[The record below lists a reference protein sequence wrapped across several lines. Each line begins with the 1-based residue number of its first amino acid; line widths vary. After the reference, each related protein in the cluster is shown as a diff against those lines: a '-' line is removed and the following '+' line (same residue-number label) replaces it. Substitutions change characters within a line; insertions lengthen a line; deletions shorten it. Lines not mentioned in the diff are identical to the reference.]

1 MNNTVYLAIIVAAV
15 LSGSA
20 LFILIAKKL
29 GLSVINVALSIVS
42 AVKSALESSS
52 MAGNKL
58 SAVLDLIIQALVYV
72 QAVCDDAT
80 PVETKVQKALG
91 YIGSIAAEL
100 GISISQTE
108 EDIIRN
114 VLQIGFTIMGA
125 LGVSSRTSYKKL
137 YSRMAKY
144 AGTNREMKAYALESI
159 RKRAVK

>member
-1 MNNTVYLAIIVAAV
+1 MYLAIIVAAV
-15 LSGSA
+15 LAGSA

-42 AVKSALESSS
+42 AVKTVLENSSI
-52 MAGNKL
+52 AGNKL

-72 QAVCDDAT
+72 QAVSDDAT
-80 PVETKVQKALG
+80 PVETKIQKALA

-100 GISISQTE
+100 GISISPTE
-108 EDIIRN
+108 EDIIKN
-114 VLQIGFTIMGA
+114 VLQIGFTVMGA
-125 LGVSSRTSYKKL
+125 LGVSSKTSYKRL

-144 AGTNREMKAYALESI
+144 AGTNREMKTYGLESI

>member
-1 MNNTVYLAIIVAAV
+1 MYLAIVVAAV

-20 LFILIAKKL
+20 LFVLIAKKL

-58 SAVLDLIIQALVYV
+58 SAVLDLIFQALVYV
-72 QAVCDDAT
+72 QAVCDDS
-80 PVETKVQKALG
+80 VSIETKVQKALG

-108 EDIIRN
+108 EDIIKN

-125 LGVSSRTSYKKL
+125 LGVNSKTSYKKL

-144 AGTNREMKAYALESI
+144 AGTNREMKTYGLESI